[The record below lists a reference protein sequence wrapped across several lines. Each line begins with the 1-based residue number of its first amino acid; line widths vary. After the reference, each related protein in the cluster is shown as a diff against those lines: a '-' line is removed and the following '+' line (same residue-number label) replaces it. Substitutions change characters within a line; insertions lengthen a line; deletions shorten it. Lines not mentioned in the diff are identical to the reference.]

1 MPNFDP
7 SPPRAKLDILSFI
20 LISAVG
26 ISAGVLIALNL
37 F

>member
-7 SPPRAKLDILSFI
+7 SPPRAKLDALSLVLIL
-20 LISAVG
+20 AVG